1 MPSKVAIARLVLA
14 HGVAC
19 IQNQVQ
25 HDLLQLHA
33 IAPYQWKP
41 RRQTSGHRDSA
52 AKQVATKDLDDVVD
66 HVVQRELPGVV
77 PPIGKPAAKFAQHAS
92 GTPAVGDDICEDDIN
107 FGAVVS
113 AAARAETPGS
123 LGVPKDRRERLTE
136 LVRQRRR
143 QHAHR
148 HDATGMRELLAHA
161 TEILP
166 FLHRVDGLE
175 IDFRAFSV
183 RRGREDLRVELFGL
197 LLDGVRLAEDLIT
210 NGRWALRI
218 KSARRDERE
227 QHGDELGHVC
237 SLFGYGSPE
246 PLNPH
251 EAKPARRTE
260 TIGCYAR
267 PLRGVIS
274 PTSQVAWDVIVKE
287 LKQRPESRHARPR

>member
-1 MPSKVAIARLVLA
+1 AVTRLVVA
-14 HGVAC
+14 HGVAGVE
-19 IQNQVQ
+19 NQVQ

-161 TEILP
+161 KRL
-166 FLHRVDGLE
+166 
-175 IDFRAFSV
+175 
-183 RRGREDLRVELFGL
+183 GL
-197 LLDGVRLAEDLIT
+197 LVLSPADVAVSDDGSALFPPERNDGNREPAQRVR
-210 NGRWALRI
+210 W
-218 KSARRDERE
+218 SARVLHLE
-227 QHGDELGHVC
+227 QF
-237 SLFGYGSPE
+237 SLTGEY
-246 PLNPH
+246 
-251 EAKPARRTE
+251 
-260 TIGCYAR
+260 
-267 PLRGVIS
+267 
-274 PTSQVAWDVIVKE
+274 
-287 LKQRPESRHARPR
+287 